1 MPIVLDSDFHARHF
15 FAVLFKCLFP
25 SYISSKNVCV
35 LCNYLEAEEWDSLNL
50 FLYSLHDLI
59 VRYSAFKCNSFHTDF
74 CWFFQQV
81 FFFLEYFGILVDVS
95 LLYGTCIVMSVT
107 YLSIHWAFFLFYSYC
122 RMREESFFFNTD
134 TVCSSHLQ
142 HMKSEGP
149 NTYSRSHFHV
159 TRTFQLLCNL
169 SGEHSHR
176 ADKNNAVL
184 KTAGGVVQ
192 PLVITTVLIV
202 QWYFMLT
209 GFYKST
215 PTFQPQF
222 LDCWDCCNH
231 IVLGFYFIFALFS
244 DFTGYKIRPML
255 NAFEIPNLPLVLVM
269 LFFSIS
275 AVQLRNMYW
284 HCISL
289 E

>member
-1 MPIVLDSDFHARHF
+1 
-15 FAVLFKCLFP
+15 
-25 SYISSKNVCV
+25 
-35 LCNYLEAEEWDSLNL
+35 
-50 FLYSLHDLI
+50 
-59 VRYSAFKCNSFHTDF
+59 
-74 CWFFQQV
+74 
-81 FFFLEYFGILVDVS
+81 
-95 LLYGTCIVMSVT
+95 
-107 YLSIHWAFFLFYSYC
+107 
-122 RMREESFFFNTD
+122 
-134 TVCSSHLQ
+134 
-142 HMKSEGP
+142 MKSEGP

-202 QWYFMLT
+202 QWYFMPT

-231 IVLGFYFIFALFS
+231 IVLGLYFIFALFS

-269 LFFSIS
+269 LFFFYFCCTTQKYVLALHLTRVEPWSVVLITGITRL
-275 AVQLRNMYW
+275 QTK
-284 HCISL
+284 
-289 E
+289 